1 MSNNHAA
8 SIPVTVDSGSLA
20 VIEPDPNVPLIQ
32 TLDSIPENATA
43 TLEKPKDV
51 IPEVETISAAP
62 RHSPFG
68 ALLSRTL
75 PRYTGPYKV
84 GVTDVELPVPRRTFG
99 TFKHRRLANAEA
111 GLSMET
117 VFFTLFYP
125 AEPALNASGKV
136 VWFPKLGQTVDGF
149 LKMAKRTPNIA
160 YRSVAYPIA
169 AATITGTTF
178 PAYESA
184 HMKSPPTGER
194 WPLMLFSH
202 GVGCSRLM
210 YSSYCGEMASR
221 GYVVAAIEHR
231 DGTGPSS
238 TIRTAQGTTQKLDWL
253 QWSDLIWP
261 DLAEQPKDDT
271 TLRHEQIAL
280 RLAETEEVIKALQQ
294 VSRGEPV
301 LQTTLTPVNLEFGK
315 WIDASRPIMTGHS
328 LGGSLAIAAA
338 ADSRFNFSHVI
349 ATDPAMQRLEPWT
362 GKISYPLLIITSE
375 EFVIQEDFIRTVRM
389 SKSAKSAS
397 IFTIAGATHP
407 SFSDIHLILPNL
419 VNRLMGLGCS
429 PGLVVDKT
437 IQTSMAFLTGNVQA
451 AQKTATLFKGKAKPN
466 QPIGPPGTFYWH
478 RDAQFDFA

>member
-1 MSNNHAA
+1 
-8 SIPVTVDSGSLA
+8 
-20 VIEPDPNVPLIQ
+20 
-32 TLDSIPENATA
+32 
-43 TLEKPKDV
+43 
-51 IPEVETISAAP
+51 
-62 RHSPFG
+62 
-68 ALLSRTL
+68 
-75 PRYTGPYKV
+75 
-84 GVTDVELPVPRRTFG
+84 
-99 TFKHRRLANAEA
+99 
-111 GLSMET
+111 
-117 VFFTLFYP
+117 
-125 AEPALNASGKV
+125 
-136 VWFPKLGQTVDGF
+136 
-149 LKMAKRTPNIA
+149 MAKRTPNIA